1 MSSNETKEII
11 LFFWD
16 KKENIILTKS
26 RKSAQKCVLEAK
38 FYYQKFYYPRYNST
52 KGTYQTDTQVNL
64 NYLNFT
70 KKNCLSHKKREL
82 K

>member
-1 MSSNETKEII
+1 MSSNKTKEII

-38 FYYQKFYYPRYNST
+38 FYYLRYDST